1 MRRRSANIPHNLRA
15 ILARAFSLSGLVG
28 GRRRRRS
35 GRRPVRGAEIERRR
49 LARGQ
54 TPGAHPASAVARGRR
69 GRGQGPLPAQ
79 VARHL
84 DPEGVDVALRDLVG
98 LPVPLADEV
107 AAVQLA
113 RRHLAAPRGRV
124 VRVHDDAQVCGRLTV
139 AVKGTVAARHDA
151 SVERAVRLVA
161 AELAEGK
168 APLLELLVREVHGQ
182 EISAGSLGGEVPLV
196 VDVILV
202 AAFESKIVEVRGAA
216 RLEALA
222 ATGVGVVKILVV
234 RISCHFDD

>member
-1 MRRRSANIPHNLRA
+1 M
-15 ILARAFSLSGLVG
+15 
-28 GRRRRRS
+28 
-35 GRRPVRGAEIERRR
+35 
-49 LARGQ
+49 
-54 TPGAHPASAVARGRR
+54 
-69 GRGQGPLPAQ
+69 
-79 VARHL
+79 
-84 DPEGVDVALRDLVG
+84 ALRDLVG

-168 APLLELLVREVHGQ
+168 ASLLELLVREVHGQ